1 MAIYKPTDCSPFNG
15 TFDLSAD
22 LPIVFE
28 CKIDTSNSPVTGY
41 SIEIYNSN
49 NEIIFPGVNRT
60 TGPIKSNVTYLTDL
74 KKYVQNKFPSLV
86 SNIRNVNSGLN
97 GTILEIPAIVNSSDI
112 DNNTTVGRNQ
122 IGIISGETNILV
134 DGQTYMWKITLYQSA
149 TTDNSIFPPDAE
161 KYYDMTV
168 ASGTVIGS
176 NEKRIQTALI
186 DSDDRV
192 VNNLV
197 LIDKFVQPIKINDFN
212 YDPSDPVTKWTGTVP
227 TTFTMTRS
235 LITGYDSTYGYVY
248 PSTAEGNAF
257 ADGQIVPEN
266 ANGFQIFKNG
276 NNPSNLGATDMV
288 DFIYDSGEF
297 EGEMTWKTSEAN
309 PEQSYWEQIYS
320 VDSDPNGVFYPLKG
334 DGYSSFAL
342 TGSERIIFN
351 HIDSE
356 VKIGSAV
363 QYGGIYYGSPYN
375 GIFEPRFSSKKTD
388 GETPAYQVTVV
399 WNRTSDAANWG
410 TLSNKIVYCRRDG
423 KNYEINTTTQA
434 GEINKTPFKFV
445 EEKPVRIFDT
455 AAKMTNTVG
464 DQDIQD
470 IGNNS
475 RIFNTNSAISS
486 ILSVTNNNSVDV
498 TKDCAFEVGKNYI
511 IYTSSSAIPSNLTVS
526 VKYIPFNIQD
536 YTGIIFY
543 NKRTATD
550 SDTGTIYIRPS
561 ININKNMIFKEVTTT
576 INPTWFNISYFN
588 KDYNYI
594 TYTGNTGFNPEID
607 KTRYQIKSFYKDSDY
622 NPFSIYKN
630 PEIISTISGNIINS
644 DGATNAIT
652 TRNFTVTSTYSQ
664 NSYIQWKSYQWIL
677 YDSAKRAILEKTGE
691 QYDGE
696 ITATFYGLDPQQYY
710 ILSLILQTN
719 TGKIIE
725 IDYVIYS
732 NFTETAEQR
741 DLVDAEFDCDTLSMK
756 ASLKK
761 LPSVVLAP
769 DANEYLSGTPSTTEN
784 TVGTAYYYNSKSNFY
799 KKDNQTIASIDN
811 GVLTITGQNSLDF
824 SKSFDQYDLIRAKTG
839 DIQTNADEIVV
850 EGSFDFSKDYNGD
863 IFSVSRGEEGTST
876 IQISIPEA
884 IKSIGPDGFVALSD
898 DINKVQIGPNSYLR
912 IIDKNGMV
920 SKEWQNSSEFHNTSI
935 WQVNGAVPNGDRINV
950 ANFQY
955 AEVDF
960 INQNDIPYPYE
971 KGTILETI
979 NGENI
984 IWNQLLDKSEYPATT
999 TSSGVTFT
1007 NNGDGSITVDGTADA
1022 AANAIILVGK
1032 NLSVIQGHKYY
1043 ATMSK
1048 PIEHADF
1055 WFGLYDNSEDQ
1066 PFQRGTILDRNG
1078 RILDCIKSSDTL
1090 NCQVVLYK
1098 NTSVSN
1104 ATVKP
1109 QLFDLTQMF
1118 GAGNEPATPAKFWS
1132 YFETNK
1138 VYLKN
1143 TYLNIVGPFN
1153 TNSSKAI
1160 RNPMGNNQQPF
1171 SFYDNENTAMQCKN
1185 GDQLVPFRINQPDK
1199 LIWVDNIPAERP
1211 KNVVINANG
1220 SGVISA
1226 PRSVL
1231 LNEALIWNDD
1241 IIWKDGTYL
1250 KNGTGLSAKIG
1261 EVRVNGMVVEAD
1273 TVSGTDPTYT
1283 NTGLVK
1289 QEKVSMSI
1297 KEREALSGYNLSF
1310 RIFINTN
1317 NFTIDQLRSTCFVE
1331 ESYTV
1336 DFADNWTGVYGSGR
1350 MATVKITHGD
1360 GTEEISRDNNLN
1372 GANFSNVVSVT
1383 FTEDDE
1389 QTPNESWTIFYE
1401 MGGSESSMYL
1411 ENRSTK
1417 TLTLTGNTTFLYFT
1431 K

>member
-28 CKIDTSNSPVTGY
+28 CKVDTSNSPVTGY

-49 NEIIFPGVNRT
+49 NEIIFPGVNRA
-60 TGPIKSNVTYLTDL
+60 TGPIESNVTYLTDL
-74 KKYVQNKFPSLV
+74 KKYVKNRFPSLV

-97 GTILEIPAIVNSSDI
+97 GTVLEIPAIVNSSDV
-112 DNNTTVGRNQ
+112 DNDTTVGRNQ
-122 IGIISGETNILV
+122 IGIVSGETNILV
-134 DGQTYMWKITLYQSA
+134 DGQTYTWKITLYQEVENG
-149 TTDNSIFPPDAE
+149 TQKPFPPTEA
-161 KYYDMTV
+161 KFYDMAV
-168 ASGTVIGS
+168 ANGTVIGS

-186 DSDDRV
+186 DSDDKV
-192 VNNLV
+192 VDNLV
-197 LIDKFVQPIKINDFN
+197 LLDKFVQTIQISGLSG
-212 YDPSDPVTKWTGTVP
+212 YDPSNPVTSWTGTVP

-276 NNPSNLGATDMV
+276 NNPLNLGATDMV
-288 DFIYDSGEF
+288 EFIYDSGEF
-297 EGEMTWKTSEAN
+297 NGEMTWKISAAK

-351 HIDSE
+351 NIQES
-356 VKIGSAV
+356 KV
-363 QYGGIYYGSPYN
+363 QYNKIYYGSPYN
-375 GIFEPRFSSKKTD
+375 GIFEPHFSSKD
-388 GETPAYQVTVV
+388 MGDEVVPRYQVTVV

-410 TLSNKIVYCRRDG
+410 TLSNKIIYCRRDG
-423 KNYEINTTTQA
+423 KNYEINTTTQV

-445 EEKPVRIFDT
+445 EEKPVRIFNT
-455 AAKMTNTVG
+455 ADETTKTFG
-464 DQDIQD
+464 GKDIED

-475 RIFNTNSAISS
+475 RIFYTKENTISS
-486 ILSVTNNNSVDV
+486 ILSVTNNNSVDI
-498 TKDCAFEVGKNYI
+498 TKDCAFEVGQNYI
-511 IYTSSSAIPSNLTVS
+511 IYTSSSTIPSNLTIS

-543 NKRTATD
+543 NKRAATD

-576 INPTWFNISYFN
+576 INPAWFNINYFN

-630 PEIISTISGNIINS
+630 PEIVSIISGNIINS

-677 YDSAKRAILEKTGE
+677 YDSAKRTILEKTDE
-691 QYDGE
+691 RYDGE

-769 DANEYLSGTPSTTEN
+769 DADEYLSGTPSTTEN
-784 TVGTAYYYNSKSNFY
+784 TEGTAYYYNSKSNFY
-799 KKDNQTIASIDN
+799 KKDYQTIASVDN
-811 GVLTITGQNSLDF
+811 GVLTITGENSLDF

-850 EGSFDFSKDYNGD
+850 EGSFNFSKDYNGD
-863 IFSVSRGEEGTST
+863 IFSVSRGEEGTGT
-876 IQISIPEA
+876 VKISIPEA
-884 IKSIGPDGFVALSD
+884 IKPIGPDGFVTLSD

-920 SKEWQNSSEFHNTSI
+920 SNSKEWQNSSEFHNTSI
-935 WQVNGAVPNGDRINV
+935 WKVNGAVPNGDRINV
-950 ANFQY
+950 ANFKY
-955 AEVDF
+955 AEVK
-960 INQNDIPYPYE
+960 NS
-971 KGTILETI
+971 GTY
-979 NGENI
+979 N
-984 IWNQLLDKSEYPATT
+984 
-999 TSSGVTFT
+999 
-1007 NNGDGSITVDGTADA
+1007 
-1022 AANAIILVGK
+1022 
-1032 NLSVIQGHKYY
+1032 
-1043 ATMSK
+1043 
-1048 PIEHADF
+1048 
-1055 WFGLYDNSEDQ
+1055 
-1066 PFQRGTILDRNG
+1066 
-1078 RILDCIKSSDTL
+1078 
-1090 NCQVVLYK
+1090 
-1098 NTSVSN
+1098 
-1104 ATVKP
+1104 
-1109 QLFDLTQMF
+1109 
-1118 GAGNEPATPAKFWS
+1118 
-1132 YFETNK
+1132 
-1138 VYLKN
+1138 KN
-1143 TYLNIVGPFN
+1143 TYLNIAGPYNSYDEIEPIKNPMNPAEQKFSFMSGDNPSIDAISKICSDGPF
-1153 TNSSKAI
+1153 
-1160 RNPMGNNQQPF
+1160 
-1171 SFYDNENTAMQCKN
+1171 Y
-1185 GDQLVPFRINQPDK
+1185 INQPDR
-1199 LIWVDNIPAERP
+1199 LIWLDYEPCKEQMEVVQNTNENGTPVVDKQSVCVETPLYWED
-1211 KNVVINANG
+1211 NA
-1220 SGVISA
+1220 
-1226 PRSVL
+1226 
-1231 LNEALIWNDD
+1231 
-1241 IIWKDGTYL
+1241 IWKDGIYL

-1317 NFTIDQLRSTCFVE
+1317 NFTIDQLRSACFVE
-1331 ESYTV
+1331 RGYAV
-1336 DFADNWTGVYGSGR
+1336 NFATDWTGIYGSGR
-1350 MATVKITHGD
+1350 MGTVKIIYDD
-1360 GTEEISRDNNLN
+1360 GSDVTSVDNNLN
-1372 GANFSNVVSVT
+1372 GASYSNVVSVT
-1383 FTEDDE
+1383 FYETEG
-1389 QTPNESWTIFYE
+1389 ESWIITYE
-1401 MGGSESSMYL
+1401 VNGSQEYVSLSPKSV
-1411 ENRSTK
+1411 N
-1417 TLTLTGNTTFLYFT
+1417 TLTLTGNTTFISFT

>member
-15 TFDLSAD
+15 TFDLSSD

-97 GTILEIPAIVNSSDI
+97 GTVLEIPAIVNRSDV
-112 DNNTTVGRNQ
+112 DNDTTVGRNQ
-122 IGIISGETNILV
+122 IGIVGGETNILV
-134 DGQTYMWKITLYQSA
+134 DGQTYTWKITLYQEVKRGNNVSE

-186 DSDDRV
+186 DSDDKV
-192 VNNLV
+192 VDNLV
-197 LIDKFVQPIKINDFN
+197 LIDKFVQPIKIGRLSG
-212 YDPSDPVTKWTGTVP
+212 YDPSNPVTSWSGTIP
-227 TTFTMTRS
+227 KSFTMTRS

-248 PSTAEGNAF
+248 PSTAEGNVF
-257 ADGQIVPEN
+257 ANGQIIPEN

-276 NNPSNLGATDMV
+276 NNPSNLGATDMI
-288 DFIYDSGEF
+288 DFIYDNGEF
-297 EGEMTWKTSEAN
+297 EGEMTWKTSAVN
-309 PEQSYWEQIYS
+309 PEQSYWEQTYV
-320 VDSDPNGVFYPLKG
+320 VDGDPSGVFYPLKG

-351 HIDSE
+351 NIQDS
-356 VKIGSAV
+356 KV
-363 QYGGIYYGSPYN
+363 QYGGVYYGSPYN
-375 GIFEPRFSSKKTD
+375 GIFKPKFSSKKID
-388 GETPAYQVTVV
+388 GETSAYQVTVI
-399 WNRTSDAANWG
+399 WSRTTDAANWG

-423 KNYEINTTTQA
+423 KNYEINTTTQV

-445 EEKPVRIFDT
+445 EEKPVKIFNIAEET
-455 AAKMTNTVG
+455 TNTVG
-464 DQDIQD
+464 GQDIE
-470 IGNNS
+470 NNS
-475 RIFNTNSAISS
+475 RIFNTSNAISS
-486 ILSVTNNNSVDV
+486 ILSVINNVGVDV

-511 IYTSSSAIPSNLTVS
+511 IYTSNSAIPSGLTIS
-526 VKYIPFNIQD
+526 VKYIPFNIRD

-543 NKRTATD
+543 NKRATND
-550 SDTGTIYIRPS
+550 SDAGRIYIRPS
-561 ININKNMIFKEVTTT
+561 ININKNMIFKEITTT
-576 INPTWFNISYFN
+576 ANSTWFNINYFN

-594 TYTGNTGFNPEID
+594 TYTGNAGFHPEID
-607 KTRYQIKSFYKDSDY
+607 KTRYQIKSFYKDSDH

-630 PEIISTISGNIINS
+630 PEVVSTISGNVINS
-644 DGATNAIT
+644 DGFDNAIT
-652 TRNFTVTSTYSQ
+652 TRNFTVTSTYGQ
-664 NSYIQWKSYQWIL
+664 NSYVQWKSYQWIL
-677 YDSAKRAILEKTGE
+677 YDSAKRTVLEKTDE
-691 QYDGE
+691 RYDGE

-719 TGKIIE
+719 AGKIIE

-769 DANEYLSGTPSTTEN
+769 DANEYLPGTPSTTEN
-784 TVGTAYYYNSKSNFY
+784 TVGTVYYYNSKSNFY

-824 SKSFDQYDLIRAKTG
+824 SKSFDQYDLIRATTG

-850 EGSFDFSKDYNGD
+850 EGSFDFSEDYNGD
-863 IFSVSRGEEGTST
+863 IFSVSRGEEGTGT
-876 IQISIPEA
+876 IKISIPEA

-920 SKEWQNSSEFHNTSI
+920 SKELQNSSEFHNTSI
-935 WQVNGAVPNGDRINV
+935 WQVNGTVPNGDRINV

-960 INQNDIPYPYE
+960 INQNDISYPYE

-984 IWNQLLDKSEYPATT
+984 IWNQLLDKNKYPATGVFD
-999 TSSGVTFT
+999 GVTYT
-1007 NNGDGSITVDGTADA
+1007 NNGDGTITLNGTATA
-1022 AANAIILVGK
+1022 TTNY
-1032 NLSVIQGHKYY
+1032 NLQSGISVIANHKYFCVY
-1043 ATMSK
+1043 SNIFNGSGAY
-1048 PIEHADF
+1048 PL
-1055 WFGLYDNSEDQ
+1055 LYTSDPAVFNTGFPMLSGDIITALKDYDKVY
-1066 PFQRGTILDRNG
+1066 FQ
-1078 RILDCIKSSDTL
+1078 IK
-1090 NCQVVLYK
+1090 
-1098 NTSVSN
+1098 VSN
-1104 ATVKP
+1104 GKTMTNMLVKP
-1109 QLFDLTQMF
+1109 QLFDLTEMF
-1118 GAGNEPATPAKFWS
+1118 GAGNEPATPEKFWS

-1160 RNPMGNNQQPF
+1160 RNPMGNNQQSF

-1317 NFTIDQLRSTCFVE
+1317 NFTIDQLRSACFVE
-1331 ESYTV
+1331 RKYAV
-1336 DFADNWTGVYGSGR
+1336 NFAVNFAANWNVYGSGR
-1350 MATVKITHGD
+1350 MGTVKFLYAN
-1360 GTEEISRDNNLN
+1360 GTNYTSVDNNLN
-1372 GANFSNVVSVT
+1372 GKSFTNVVSVT
-1383 FTEDDE
+1383 FDETEGEYWSITYRVDGNDRYF
-1389 QTPNESWTIFYE
+1389 S
-1401 MGGSESSMYL
+1401 L
-1411 ENRSTK
+1411 EPK
-1417 TLTLTGNTTFLYFT
+1417 AVYTLTLTGDTTFISFT

>member
-28 CKIDTSNSPVTGY
+28 CKVDTSNSPVTGY

-49 NEIIFPGVNRT
+49 NEIIFPGVNRA
-60 TGPIKSNVTYLTDL
+60 TGPIESNVTYLTDL

-97 GTILEIPAIVNSSDI
+97 GTVLEIPAIVNRSDV
-112 DNNTTVGRNQ
+112 DDTTTVGINQ

-134 DGQTYMWKITLYQSA
+134 EGQTYTWKITLYQEVKKGNNVGA
-149 TTDNSIFPPDAE
+149 TTDNSVFPPDAE

-186 DSDDRV
+186 DSDDKV
-192 VNNLV
+192 VDNLV
-197 LIDKFVQPIKINDFN
+197 LLDKFVQPIKIGGLSG
-212 YDPSDPVTKWTGTVP
+212 YDPSNPVTSWTGTVP
-227 TTFTMTRS
+227 TTFTMARS

-257 ADGQIVPEN
+257 VNGQIVPEN

-276 NNPSNLGATDMV
+276 NDPSNLGATDMV
-288 DFIYDSGEF
+288 EFIYDGIESDFNGK
-297 EGEMTWKTSEAN
+297 MTWKTSKAKS
-309 PEQSYWEQIYS
+309 EQSYWEQVYS

-351 HIDSE
+351 NIQES
-356 VKIGSAV
+356 KV
-363 QYGGIYYGSPYN
+363 QYNKIYYGSPYN
-375 GIFEPRFSSKKTD
+375 GIFEPHFSSKD
-388 GETPAYQVTVV
+388 MGDEVVPRYQVTVV

-410 TLSNKIVYCRRDG
+410 TLSNKIIYCRRDG
-423 KNYEINTTTQA
+423 KNYEINTTTQV

-445 EEKPVRIFDT
+445 EEKPVRIFNT
-455 AAKMTNTVG
+455 ADETTKTFG
-464 DQDIQD
+464 GKDIED

-475 RIFNTNSAISS
+475 RIFYTKENTISS
-486 ILSVTNNNSVDV
+486 ILSVTNNNSVDI
-498 TKDCAFEVGKNYI
+498 TKDCAFEVGQNYI
-511 IYTSSSAIPSNLTVS
+511 IYTSSSTIPSNLTIS

-543 NKRTATD
+543 NKQAATD

-576 INPTWFNISYFN
+576 INPAWFNINYFN

-630 PEIISTISGNIINS
+630 PEIVSIISGNIINS

-664 NSYIQWKSYQWIL
+664 NSYVQWKSYQWIL
-677 YDSAKRAILEKTGE
+677 YDSAKRTILEKTGE

-769 DANEYLSGTPSTTEN
+769 DADEYLSGTPSTTEN
-784 TVGTAYYYNSKSNFY
+784 TEGTAYYYNSKSNFY
-799 KKDNQTIASIDN
+799 KKDNQTIASVSN
-811 GVLTITGQNSLDF
+811 GILTITGQNSLDF

-850 EGSFDFSKDYNGD
+850 EGSFDFSEDYSGD
-863 IFSVSRGEEGTST
+863 IFSVSRGEEGAGT
-876 IQISIPEA
+876 IKISIPKA
-884 IKSIGPDGFVALSD
+884 LKSTGSDGFVTLSD

-912 IIDKNGMV
+912 IIDKNGIV
-920 SKEWQNSSEFHNTSI
+920 SNSNEWQDSSEFHNTSI
-935 WQVNGAVPNGDRINV
+935 WQVNEYVPSGNRINV
-950 ANFQY
+950 ANFKY
-955 AEVDF
+955 AEVD
-960 INQNDIPYPYE
+960 
-971 KGTILETI
+971 
-979 NGENI
+979 
-984 IWNQLLDKSEYPATT
+984 
-999 TSSGVTFT
+999 
-1007 NNGDGSITVDGTADA
+1007 NGDGTY
-1022 AANAIILVGK
+1022 NK
-1032 NLSVIQGHKYY
+1032 NK
-1043 ATMSK
+1043 
-1048 PIEHADF
+1048 
-1055 WFGLYDNSEDQ
+1055 
-1066 PFQRGTILDRNG
+1066 
-1078 RILDCIKSSDTL
+1078 
-1090 NCQVVLYK
+1090 
-1098 NTSVSN
+1098 
-1104 ATVKP
+1104 
-1109 QLFDLTQMF
+1109 
-1118 GAGNEPATPAKFWS
+1118 
-1132 YFETNK
+1132 
-1138 VYLKN
+1138 
-1143 TYLNIVGPFN
+1143 YLNIAGPFN
-1153 TNSSKAI
+1153 TNSDQAI
-1160 RNPMGNNQQPF
+1160 RNPMENNQQPF
-1171 SFYDNENTAMQCKN
+1171 SFYDNGNIAMQCKK
-1185 GDQLVPFRINQPDK
+1185 GDQIVAFQINQPDK
-1199 LIWVDNIPAERP
+1199 LIWVDNVPEKTP
-1211 KNVVINANG
+1211 KNVVIDANE
-1220 SGVISA
+1220 SVVTPA

-1231 LNEALIWNDD
+1231 LKNALIWNDNA
-1241 IIWKDGTYL
+1241 IWKDGTYL
-1250 KNGTGLSAKIG
+1250 ENGTGLSAKIG
-1261 EVRVNGMVVEAD
+1261 EVRVNGDVVEVD
-1273 TVSGTDPTYT
+1273 TISGTNPTYT
-1283 NTGLVK
+1283 NTGLAK
-1289 QEKVSMSI
+1289 QEKVPAFI
-1297 KEREALSGYNLSF
+1297 TERDVLSKHNLSF

-1317 NFTIDQLRSTCFVE
+1317 NFTIDRLRSVCYV
-1331 ESYTV
+1331 
-1336 DFADNWTGVYGSGR
+1336 N
-1350 MATVKITHGD
+1350 
-1360 GTEEISRDNNLN
+1360 
-1372 GANFSNVVSVT
+1372 
-1383 FTEDDE
+1383 
-1389 QTPNESWTIFYE
+1389 
-1401 MGGSESSMYL
+1401 
-1411 ENRSTK
+1411 
-1417 TLTLTGNTTFLYFT
+1417 
-1431 K
+1431 

>member
-22 LPIVFE
+22 LPIIFE

-97 GTILEIPAIVNSSDI
+97 GTVLEIPAIVNRSDV
-112 DNNTTVGRNQ
+112 DDTTTVGRNQ

-134 DGQTYMWKITLYQSA
+134 DGQTYTWKITLYQEVRKGNNVST
-149 TTDNSIFPPDAE
+149 TTDDSVFPPNDE

-168 ASGTVIGS
+168 TSGTVIGS

-186 DSDDRV
+186 DSDDKV
-192 VNNLV
+192 VDNLV
-197 LIDKFVQPIKINDFN
+197 LIDKFVQPIKIDGFDG
-212 YDPSDPVTKWTGTVP
+212 YDPSSPVADWVGTVP

-248 PSTAEGNAF
+248 PSTAESNAF

-276 NNPSNLGATDMV
+276 NSPLNLGATDMV

-297 EGEMTWKTSEAN
+297 EGEMTWKTSSAN

-356 VKIGSAV
+356 VKIGSEV

-375 GIFEPRFSSKKTD
+375 GIFEPHFSSKKTD

-423 KNYEINTTTQA
+423 KNYEINTTTQV

-455 AAKMTNTVG
+455 ATVE
-464 DQDIQD
+464 IQNQ
-470 IGNNS
+470 ITGNELGNNS
-475 RIFNTNSAISS
+475 RMFYTKDNTISS
-486 ILSVTNNNSVDV
+486 ILSVTNNSGVDI
-498 TKDCAFEVGKNYI
+498 TKDCAFEVGNNYI
-511 IYTSSSAIPSNLTVS
+511 IYTSSSVIPSDLTIS
-526 VKYIPFNIQD
+526 VKYIPFNIHD

-543 NKRTATD
+543 NKQATSNQD
-550 SDTGTIYIRPS
+550 NGIIYIRPS
-561 ININKNMIFKEVTTT
+561 ININKNMIFKEATTT
-576 INPTWFNISYFN
+576 TNPTWFNINYFN

-594 TYTGNTGFNPEID
+594 TYTGVSLRPNLEDKKFSPEID

-630 PEIISTISGNIINS
+630 PDIVSTISGNQIKS
-644 DGATNAIT
+644 DGAINAIT
-652 TRNFTVTSTYSQ
+652 TRNFTVASTYDQ

-677 YDSAKRAILEKTGE
+677 YDSAKRTILEKTDE

-732 NFTETAEQR
+732 NFTKTAEQR
-741 DLVDAEFDCDTLSMK
+741 DLIDAEFDCDTLSMK

-769 DANEYLSGTPSTTEN
+769 DADEYLSGTPSTTEN

-799 KKDNQTIASIDN
+799 KKDNQTIASVSN
-811 GVLTITGQNSLDF
+811 GILTITGQNSLDF
-824 SKSFDQYDLIRAKTG
+824 SKSFDRYDLTQAKTG

-850 EGSFDFSKDYNGD
+850 EGSFDFSEDYNGD

-876 IQISIPEA
+876 IKISIPKA
-884 IKSIGPDGFVALSD
+884 IKQTDSDGFVILSD

-912 IIDKNGMV
+912 IIDKNGIV
-920 SKEWQNSSEFHNTSI
+920 SNSNEWQDSSEFHNTSI
-935 WQVNGAVPNGDRINV
+935 WKVNGVSPSGNRINV
-950 ANFQY
+950 ANFKY
-955 AEVDF
+955 AEVK
-960 INQNDIPYPYE
+960 NG
-971 KGTILETI
+971 GTY
-979 NGENI
+979 N
-984 IWNQLLDKSEYPATT
+984 
-999 TSSGVTFT
+999 
-1007 NNGDGSITVDGTADA
+1007 
-1022 AANAIILVGK
+1022 
-1032 NLSVIQGHKYY
+1032 
-1043 ATMSK
+1043 
-1048 PIEHADF
+1048 
-1055 WFGLYDNSEDQ
+1055 
-1066 PFQRGTILDRNG
+1066 
-1078 RILDCIKSSDTL
+1078 
-1090 NCQVVLYK
+1090 
-1098 NTSVSN
+1098 
-1104 ATVKP
+1104 
-1109 QLFDLTQMF
+1109 
-1118 GAGNEPATPAKFWS
+1118 
-1132 YFETNK
+1132 
-1138 VYLKN
+1138 KN
-1143 TYLNIVGPFN
+1143 TYLNIAGPYNSYDETKPLKDPMNPAEQKFSFMSGDNPSIDAISKICSDGPF
-1153 TNSSKAI
+1153 
-1160 RNPMGNNQQPF
+1160 
-1171 SFYDNENTAMQCKN
+1171 Y
-1185 GDQLVPFRINQPDK
+1185 INQPDR
-1199 LIWVDNIPAERP
+1199 LIWLDYKPCEEQIEVVQDTDEKGIPVVD
-1211 KNVVINANG
+1211 KQ
-1220 SGVISA
+1220 
-1226 PRSVL
+1226 SVCVETL
-1231 LNEALIWNDD
+1231 LEWNDD
-1241 IIWKDGTYL
+1241 AIWKDGTYL
-1250 KNGTGLSAKIG
+1250 ENGTGLSAKIG
-1261 EVRVNGMVVEAD
+1261 EVRVNGTVVEID
-1273 TVSGTDPTYT
+1273 TISGTDPTYT

-1297 KEREALSGYNLSF
+1297 KEREALSRYNLSF

-1317 NFTIDQLRSTCFVE
+1317 NFTIDQLRSACFVG
-1331 ESYTV
+1331 YTV
-1336 DFADNWTGVYGSGR
+1336 NFADNWTGVYGSGR

-1401 MGGSESSMYL
+1401 MGGSESFMGL